1 VTLDVGT
8 QIEYRDLRLSLPA
21 TARPT
26 ETGIMTFGCQVSELG
41 VKPQIAP
48 ESEDVFHSISTMRRF
63 VNGAE
68 RWDVVDGP
76 TEEDPVEDWILE
88 KVAGPFY
95 VDVGDDGLRFVCDE
109 CGWRG
114 PWRSFD
120 RRVLAADLQHTCF
133 EQPQLDLEV
142 GKCRTP

>member
-1 VTLDVGT
+1 MTLDVGT
-8 QIEYRDLRLSLPA
+8 LIEYRDLRLTLPA

-26 ETGIMTFGCQVSELG
+26 ETGIMTIGCQASELG

-48 ESEDVFHSISTMRRF
+48 ESEDVFHSTSSMRRL

-76 TEEDPVEDWILE
+76 TEEDPVEDWVLE
-88 KVAGPFY
+88 KMAGPFY
-95 VDVGDDGLRFVCDE
+95 VDVDGDDLRVVCDE

-114 PWRSFD
+114 PWRQLD
-120 RRVLAADLQHTCF
+120 RRLLAADLQHTCF
-133 EQPQLDLEV
+133 DQPQLDL
-142 GKCRTP
+142 